1 MKQKHSIQAWL
12 SYEKQSTI
20 ALVTVAGLIIGDII
34 NNFTIQFIDSF
45 ILHTIIGISTIYLT
59 WYTYPY
65 FIKMIKKIK
74 NNPSD
79 KLSN

>member
-1 MKQKHSIQAWL
+1 MKQKHSLQAWL
-12 SYEKQSTI
+12 SNEKQSTI
-20 ALVTVAGLIIGDII
+20 ALVTVAGFIIGDII
-34 NNFTIQFIDSF
+34 NDFVIQFIDSF

-59 WYTYPY
+59 WFAYPY
-65 FIKMIKKIK
+65 FRKLIKKIK